1 MHTLN
6 KIKHKFKKTL
16 QATKTPYALYDE
28 QMHGK
33 FSQIFLTYR

>member
-6 KIKHKFKKTL
+6 KIKHKFKKNTTGH
-16 QATKTPYALYDE
+16 QNSYALYDE